1 MKPENCLSDSTL
13 DLFCDKADHELA
25 EEFVIQIEQQAAIL
39 GITCDYYMAEFM

>member
-13 DLFCDKADHELA
+13 DLFSDKAEA
-25 EEFVIQIEQQAAIL
+25 EEFALDIEHKASEL